1 MAGKKYV
8 LLPTETITHINMF
21 SNNDLI
27 QILQHGI
34 TQKSADRQ
42 LNIVK
47 QQKVNLTVV
56 KPALKQ
62 DGLLVFNQQEIN
74 DIIANYTAQIEGEK
88 IMKFIPSSGAATRMF
103 KDLFIAMEHLAKN
116 NSANE
121 LQYTVLTFFD
131 KLPDFAFF
139 ETLKT
144 CMANDGINIDVL
156 LSEKNY
162 LPILSYLLTEK
173 GLNYGKLPKGLLL
186 FHRYPLHVRTALEEH
201 LVEAAGYTLEKNK
214 IIHLHFTVSPEH
226 IDLFKSHCQ
235 KAVPLYEKLFG
246 VTYHIDFSTQQS
258 STDTIA
264 FTVDNKPFRDK
275 EGNLVFRP
283 GGHGS
288 LIENLNCIDADIVLI
303 KNIDNVTLDKYKSDT
318 IEYKKVLIC
327 FLLRIRKQVFT
338 YLDML
343 DRKLSSL
350 EEIKEIETFLR
361 NTLFIYLEKEY
372 DNLPLAQKLIYLYQ
386 ILNSPIRVCG
396 MVKREDEP
404 GGGPF
409 WVKDAS
415 GKLSLQIVETSEMDL
430 SDEKQQEN
438 LEHSAFFNP
447 VDLACS
453 IKDYQDNPFNLADYI
468 DHSRYFVSEKSY
480 EGKTLKAIENPG
492 LWNGAMSN
500 WLTVFISVP
509 LTTFTPVK
517 TINDLLQKG
526 HNDLQK

>member
-1 MAGKKYV
+1 
-8 LLPTETITHINMF
+8 MF

-47 QQKVNLTVV
+47 QKKVNVTVI
-56 KPALKQ
+56 KPALEQ
-62 DGLLVFNQQEIN
+62 DGVFVFNQQEIN
-74 DIIANYTAQIEGEK
+74 DIIADYTAQIAGEK
-88 IMKFIPSSGAATRMF
+88 IINFVPSSGAATRMF
-103 KDLFIAMEHLAKN
+103 KDMFIAMDNLSKN
-116 NSANE
+116 ISVNE
-121 LQYTVLTFFD
+121 LQDTVLTFFEN
-131 KLPDFAFF
+131 LPDFAFF

-144 CMANDGINIDVL
+144 RMASDGINIDTL

-186 FHRYPLHVRTALEEH
+186 FHRYAQNTRTALEEH
-201 LVEAAGYTLEKNK
+201 LVETAGYTLEKDK
-214 IIHLHFTVSPEH
+214 TIHLHFTVSPEH
-226 IDLFKSHCQ
+226 INLFKLHCQ
-235 KAVPLYEKLFG
+235 EVVPLYEKLFDI
-246 VTYHIDFSTQQS
+246 TYHIDFSTQHS

-264 FTVDNKPFRDK
+264 FTIDNKPFRDK
-275 EGNLVFRP
+275 DENLVFRP

-288 LIENLNCIDADIVLI
+288 LIENLNNIDADIVLI

-318 IEYKKVLIC
+318 IEYKKLLIC
-327 FLLRIRKQVFT
+327 FLLRIRKQVFFW
-338 YLDML
+338 LAML
-343 DRKLSSL
+343 DTITSSEELEPLVSFLENIFFIHLEQAYYHLSVP
-350 EEIKEIETFLR
+350 
-361 NTLFIYLEKEY
+361 EK
-372 DNLPLAQKLIYLYQ
+372 KKYLYS
-386 ILNSPIRVCG
+386 ILDRPIRVCG
-396 MVKREDEP
+396 MVKRENEP

-409 WVKDAS
+409 WVQDAS

-430 SDEKQQEN
+430 SNPKQQEY

-453 IKDYQDNPFNLADYI
+453 IKNHQGKPFNLVDYI

-480 EGKTLKAIENPG
+480 KGKKLKAIENPG
-492 LWNGAMSN
+492 LWNGAMSD

-517 TINDLLQKG
+517 TINDLLLKG
-526 HNDLQK
+526 HKDLQK